1 MPRTIQQQ
9 SAIDALLNTK
19 NNLAL
24 VARAG
29 CGKTTTILE
38 MVADFVKKSPS
49 AEISIVAYSKAIQ
62 EEIQEKLNKVGYNW
76 RMVSASTAHSLGYSL
91 LKFRFKSTI
100 VKDKVKQIIAA
111 NQDKSPIC
119 MEYGAMIEKLIDKA
133 KQAGIGFFC
142 PVDSMQAWLDLAD
155 HYGLDDIDN
164 PEDFDKIAKVA
175 QWVYNKSLNDTKT
188 IDYNDMILLPLIYN
202 VTVKFTKD
210 VVIVD
215 EAQDL
220 SLAKQALVYRFIKPV
235 TGRMVVVGDEFQSIF
250 GFTGADS
257 QSLPRMISDLKA
269 TILPLNTTFRCAKS
283 IVRLAQTL
291 VPDIQYHEDSPE
303 GEILYQ
309 DELPNDIGKIGESEA
324 ILCRNTA
331 PLIPIA
337 FQLLRNGIG
346 CKVEGRDIGGSI
358 KCLATRWKIKT
369 IQSLL
374 VKLETY
380 EDREVKKALDK
391 NQEEKAE
398 QIKDRVETLRHII
411 AAVTAD
417 GKFQVSDVVAFIDN
431 LFADGAKGVVTLAT
445 YHRSKGREWYRV
457 TLIEHTKRCPS
468 KWAKKDHELEQE
480 RNLAYVAWTRAK
492 RVLVFYR

>member
-1 MPRTIQQQ
+1 
-9 SAIDALLNTK
+9 
-19 NNLAL
+19 
-24 VARAG
+24 
-29 CGKTTTILE
+29 
-38 MVADFVKKSPS
+38 
-49 AEISIVAYSKAIQ
+49 
-62 EEIQEKLNKVGYNW
+62 
-76 RMVSASTAHSLGYSL
+76 
-91 LKFRFKSTI
+91 
-100 VKDKVKQIIAA
+100 
-111 NQDKSPIC
+111 
-119 MEYGAMIEKLIDKA
+119 
-133 KQAGIGFFC
+133 
-142 PVDSMQAWLDLAD
+142 
-155 HYGLDDIDN
+155 
-164 PEDFDKIAKVA
+164 
-175 QWVYNKSLNDTKT
+175 
-188 IDYNDMILLPLIYN
+188 
-202 VTVKFTKD
+202 
-210 VVIVD
+210 
-215 EAQDL
+215 
-220 SLAKQALVYRFIKPV
+220 
-235 TGRMVVVGDEFQSIF
+235 MVVVGDEFQSIF

-380 EDREVKKALDK
+380 EEREVKKALDK